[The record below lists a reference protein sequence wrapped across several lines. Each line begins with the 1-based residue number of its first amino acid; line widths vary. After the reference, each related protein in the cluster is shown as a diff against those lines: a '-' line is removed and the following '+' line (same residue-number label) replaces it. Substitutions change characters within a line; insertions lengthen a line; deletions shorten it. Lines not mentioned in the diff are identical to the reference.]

1 MTSNGKALEKTAYV
15 VGGLAV
21 IGFLAWIGY
30 MLYQIWETLN
40 KIASGQKAH
49 SDPIDVTPESATD
62 SDCADSNLHN
72 LKSNISP
79 ENAIVSQSEPN
90 LKSDS
95 HSDQNPDLKSESEPS
110 FQQTED
116 FRTVKVKQ
124 LEYHVSFT
132 QGRVVNR
139 MWEHLKKGI
148 NQVHQ
153 DTLLEDL
160 GVYSRK
166 MKDVF
171 KKSSAWK
178 TLVVPVGK
186 GFYRLNLL

>member
-1 MTSNGKALEKTAYV
+1 MALNGKALEKTAYV
-15 VGGLAV
+15 VGGIAV
-21 IGFLAWIGY
+21 IGSLAWIGF

-40 KIASGQKAH
+40 RIASGKNAH
-49 SDPIDVTPESATD
+49 SDPIDVTPESASD
-62 SDCADSNLHN
+62 SDLADSNL
-72 LKSNISP
+72 KSDISP
-79 ENAIVSQSEPN
+79 ENAIVSQPESD
-90 LKSDS
+90 LRMDS
-95 HSDQNPDLKSESEPS
+95 HSDQNQDSKPQSEPI

-124 LEYHVSFT
+124 LEYHTSPT
-132 QGRVVNR
+132 QGRVINR
-139 MWEHLKKGI
+139 MWEYLKKGI
-148 NQVHQ
+148 DQVHQ

-171 KKSSAWK
+171 KKSPAWK
-178 TLVVPVGK
+178 TLVVPAGK